1 MAKDFARKPR
11 NAVRKKRPEPSVPAW
26 VWLFT
31 GSVLGAFIV
40 FLVNLSKV
48 EDAQPSRLPFVTD
61 APLNLDK
68 PSEKQTQQD
77 QPLAEK
83 PAAPFGFPEL
93 LRDAEIKVPEGSGGS
108 GKNSTPAPIFEYML
122 QVASFK
128 DLKDAEQVR
137 AELILLNMEARIEQ
151 ATVRDDETWHRVV
164 VGPFTSRSKL
174 SKARSTLI
182 SNNYN
187 AQVRKRSIAG

>member
-1 MAKDFARKPR
+1 MAKDYARKPR
-11 NAVRKKRPEPSVPAW
+11 TRVSKKRYEPRIPAW

-40 FLVNLSKV
+40 FLMNLSKV
-48 EDAQPSRLPFVTD
+48 EDAPESQLTFVNEAPKLSTKKEAIVSQEEEATAKPESRF
-61 APLNLDK
+61 
-68 PSEKQTQQD
+68 S
-77 QPLAEK
+77 
-83 PAAPFGFPEL
+83 FPQM
-93 LRDAEIKVPEGSGGS
+93 LRDAEVKVPEGDGNNQ
-108 GKNSTPAPIFEYML
+108 GKLPPAPIFEYML

-137 AELILLNMEARIEQ
+137 AELILLNMEAKIEQ
-151 ATVRDDETWHRVV
+151 ATIRGNETWHRVV
-164 VGPFTSRSKL
+164 VGPFTSRSRL

-187 AQVRKRSIAG
+187 AQVRKRSIPG

>member
-1 MAKDFARKPR
+1 MAKDYARKPR
-11 NAVRKKRPEPSVPAW
+11 SSSRSKRYEPRVPAW

-48 EDAQPSRLPFVTD
+48 EDAPESRLPFITD
-61 APLNLDK
+61 APAKQVAPQK
-68 PSEKQTQQD
+68 P
-77 QPLAEK
+77 AVEK
-83 PAAPFGFPEL
+83 PESPFSFPEL
-93 LRDAEIKVPEGSGGS
+93 LRDAEIKVPEGESGS
-108 GKNSTPAPIFEYML
+108 ANTAAKAPDYEYSL

-128 DLKDAEQVR
+128 DLRDAEQMR
-137 AELILLNMEARIEQ
+137 AELILLNMEAKIEQ
-151 ATVRDDETWHRVV
+151 ATVRENETWHRVV

-182 SNNYN
+182 SNNYS
-187 AQVRKRSIAG
+187 AQVRKRSIPG